1 MSARDCLAQKRPRQS
16 VTDLAVRD
24 VMIPRPKTLP
34 STARVS
40 DVRALFQNVHV
51 RSAILVDGAEF
62 AGMIDREALPGEA
75 PGDSPALPYATR
87 DLVTV
92 RPADPMHVALE
103 RLDAAGALR
112 LVVLDADGST
122 LRGLLCLN
130 GEASGF
136 CG

>member
-1 MSARDCLAQKRPRQS
+1 MSARDCLAQKRPREA

-24 VMIPRPKTLP
+24 VMISRPKTLP
-34 STARVS
+34 STATVA
-40 DVRALFQNVHV
+40 DVRALFENVHV

-62 AGMIDREALPGEA
+62 AGTIDREALPGEA

-92 RPADPMHVALE
+92 GPGDPMRLALD

-112 LVVLDADGST
+112 LVVLDADGCT
-122 LRGLLCLN
+122 LRGLLRLN